1 LRPGCRRHALHQL
14 RMFFHKNHTFFFPRG

>member
-14 RMFFHKNHTFFFPRG
+14 RMFFHKNHTFFSPRG